1 MLMFRWQTIVGV
13 IIGLVA
19 GSGILA
25 LTGGPARGPLPSGP
39 ILSECDGHLRELVL
53 HYVPS
58 AKEIVAPVYR
68 DFLGAL
74 DGDVGVHIVCPDRPA
89 FDDFVATV
97 GPVKCRLSPIITR
110 HPITTWSRD
119 RWVALA
125 PAVAGGATTLWS
137 PRSEAGNEIWPARA
151 GDERVGRDI
160 AAALAPA
167 ALARR
172 SGLYFDGGD
181 FLADSDTVF
190 VMPRVLQRNLQ
201 QTVSSREELLAILS
215 LNLGGPKTCRR
226 FPLSPSEGEGV
237 GERGPSRRPGVQSA
251 SNGRGAFSR
260 ELKRR
265 VILLDEAPDH
275 HAGMFMASIGG
286 KTMLVGDPSL
296 AREFISVQMARVSQ
310 AAPNDFMGLPDG
322 PDFTP
327 QTQHLFDA
335 VAQQSVAAGYR
346 VIRIPVVPARDGR
359 TYLTYVNALMDQQG
373 SRRLVYLPFY
383 RGVEPLNA
391 AARNVWE
398 SLGYEIRP
406 VDCTSAYRH
415 FGCLHCLVNVLH
427 RS

>member
-1 MLMFRWQTIVGV
+1 MFRWQTIVGV

-19 GSGILA
+19 GCGILT
-25 LTGGPARGPLPSGP
+25 LTGGAGRGPLPSGP

-53 HYVPS
+53 HYEPA

-74 DGDVGVHIVCPDRPA
+74 DRDVGAHIVCPDRAA

-97 GPVKCRLSPIITR
+97 GPVTCRMSPILVG

-137 PRSEAGNEIWPARA
+137 PRGEAGDEIWPARA

-167 ALARR
+167 VLARR

-181 FLADSDTVF
+181 FLADGDTVF

-201 QTVSSREELLAILS
+201 QTVCSREEFLGIL
-215 LNLGGPKTCRR
+215 
-226 FPLSPSEGEGV
+226 
-237 GERGPSRRPGVQSA
+237 
-251 SNGRGAFSR
+251 SR

-275 HAGMFMASIGG
+275 HAGMFMASVGG
-286 KTMLVGDPSL
+286 RTMLVGDPDL
-296 AREFISVQMARVSQ
+296 AKELISAEMARDSQ
-310 AAPNDFMGLPDG
+310 AATNKFMGLPGG
-322 PDFTP
+322 PDLTP
-327 QTQHLFDA
+327 QTQHLFDV
-335 VAQQSVAAGYR
+335 VARQCEAAGYR
-346 VIRIPVVPARDGR
+346 VVRIPVVPAWDGR
-359 TYLTYVNALMDQQG
+359 TYLTYVNVLMDQQG

-391 AARNVWE
+391 AARKVWE
-398 SLGYEIRP
+398 NLGYEIHP

-415 FGCLHCLVNVLH
+415 FGCLHCLVNVLY